1 MNNSANDSALSE
13 QRTVVKKK
21 RHYSLCD
28 CILISTL
35 ITYAFAAINFDLYMP
50 ESFVKI
56 YTAILLIACACTW
69 MVLSFISG
77 YKKKYGYGVFAVLF
91 WIIPQLIIYLAESGP
106 EFIRMSV
113 IMYALSELSSLINSI
128 PAGYISS
135 LLGITEIIGIFVIIL
150 VCAFSFLAGMLVYE
164 ARKKR

>member
-1 MNNSANDSALSE
+1 MNNSVNDSVLSE

-35 ITYAFAAINFDLYMP
+35 ITYAFAAINFELYMP
-50 ESFVKI
+50 ESFVEI
-56 YTAILLIACACTW
+56 YTPFLLIVCACTW
-69 MVLSFISG
+69 IVLSFISG
-77 YKKKYGYGVFAVLF
+77 FKRKYGFGVFAVLF

-106 EFIRMSV
+106 ELFRMSV
-113 IMYALSELSSLINSI
+113 IMYALSELSALITSI

-135 LLGITEIIGIFVIIL
+135 LLGISDIIGIIVIIL
-150 VCAFSFLAGMLVYE
+150 VCAFSFLAGMLVHE